1 MNNTRKIKEKDI
13 FADLGMNVY
22 SIDIDFK
29 LNDGKGAWVVV
40 LERND
45 CCLQSLS
52 DMDEM
57 SILLQKNGRSDEL
70 LLPDNVPKELTFQQ
84 QKIR

>member
-52 DMDEM
+52 DMDV
-57 SILLQKNGRSDEL
+57 QKNGRSDEL
-70 LLPDNVPKELTFQQ
+70 LLPDNVPNKLTFQQ